1 MKAIVMGCGQ
11 VGERVARLLAH
22 EGHEVVVID
31 SDAEAL
37 ERLGKD
43 FKGKTLRGV
52 GFDRAVLLEAGIE
65 RTEAFAATTASD
77 SANIVASRIAHNV
90 FHVPRVVARVHDLRR
105 AELCRRLG
113 LVTISPPV
121 WGAGRIYH
129 LLTHR
134 EIDIESSFG
143 GGQIVLVSFEVQ
155 PPLAGRQVKDLTV
168 PGEGIVVAIVR
179 QGAALLPTLG
189 TELHS
194 GDLLYMS
201 LQASAMPR
209 LEGMLGLGEGG

>member
-11 VGERVARLLAH
+11 VGERVARLLVR
-22 EGHEVVVID
+22 EGHEVVVVD
-31 SDAEAL
+31 SSQEAL

-43 FKGKTLRGV
+43 FRGRALRGV
-52 GFDRAVLLEAGIE
+52 GFDRAVLLEAGIDQA
-65 RTEAFAATTASD
+65 EAFAATTSSD
-77 SANIVASRIAHNV
+77 SANIVAARIARNV
-90 FHVPRVVARVHDLRR
+90 FHVPRVVARVHDQRR

-121 WGAGRIYH
+121 WGAGRIFH

-143 GGQIVLVSFEVQ
+143 GGQVVLVSFAVE
-155 PPLAGRQVKDLTV
+155 PSLAGRLVKDLTV
-168 PGEGIVVAIVR
+168 PGEGVVVALVR
-179 QGAALLPTLG
+179 QGASHLPTLG
-189 TELHS
+189 TELRD
-194 GDLLYMS
+194 GDLVYMS

>member
-11 VGERVARLLAH
+11 VGERLARLLAR

-31 SDAEAL
+31 SSDEAL
-37 ERLGKD
+37 LRLGKE
-43 FKGKTLRGV
+43 FKGRTICGV
-52 GFDRAVLLEAGIE
+52 GFDRAVLLEAGID
-65 RTEAFAATTASD
+65 RAEAFAATTSSD
-77 SANIVASRIAHNV
+77 SANIVAARIAHNV

-121 WGAGRIYH
+121 WGAGRMYH

-134 EIDIESSFG
+134 EIDVETTFG
-143 GGQIVLVSFEVQ
+143 GGQVVLVSFEVQ
-155 PPLAGRQVKDLTV
+155 PPLSGRQVKDLTV
-168 PGEGIVVAIVR
+168 PGEGLVISLVR
-179 QGAALLPTLG
+179 QGTALLPTLG
-189 TELHS
+189 TELRD
-194 GDLLYMS
+194 GDLVYMS